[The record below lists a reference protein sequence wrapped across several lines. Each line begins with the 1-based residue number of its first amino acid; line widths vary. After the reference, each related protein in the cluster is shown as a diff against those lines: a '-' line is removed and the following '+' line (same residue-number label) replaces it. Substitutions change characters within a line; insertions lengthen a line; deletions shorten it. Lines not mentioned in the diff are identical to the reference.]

1 MRRRVVL
8 RRAAMHLAAVQPID
22 LPLFPLH
29 QGHAR
34 AREDARFLFEFTAG
48 TAICGA
54 VAAALLGSAALLRRD
69 FLSSVPLAIAL
80 ATLVVTCIG
89 ASALGRRLAARSSET
104 PVARVLRTRP
114 HDVVAVGVVVRRVA
128 YAVYGGPKTGDE
140 YAVRVVLSDGA
151 QVEAGDTTLGAGA
164 AAIRAALAQRG
175 IALSRQHELFPRGTI
190 RA

>member
-8 RRAAMHLAAVQPID
+8 RRAAMHLAAVQSIE

-69 FLSSVPLAIAL
+69 FLSSVPLAVAL
-80 ATLVVTCIG
+80 ATLVVTFIG
-89 ASALGRRLAARSSET
+89 ARALGRRLARERRRS
-104 PVARVLRTRP
+104 RGCYGRTTWSRR
-114 HDVVAVGVVVRRVA
+114 VVRRVWSTVA
-128 YAVYGGPKTGDE
+128 PRRATSTRCARD
-140 YAVRVVLSDGA
+140 
-151 QVEAGDTTLGAGA
+151 VEAGDTTLAVGARTAGH
-164 AAIRAALAQRG
+164 RAVAT
-175 IALSRQHELFPRGTI
+175 HER
-190 RA
+190 RAVRA